1 MTHSAEGIA
10 FERGR
15 SRARSTAVAVAAAV
29 GLTTVL
35 TLALHARVSLGD
47 AEQARQPIPV
57 PVSTFTLQDSYQ
69 REVSFLGLV
78 RAGRTSNVGFEVPG
92 AVAELAVREGSE
104 VAKGDVLASLDTA
117 QLDVRRTS
125 VAADLARVE
134 AELELARIK
143 AKRQRDLQKTG
154 AVSEEAFDETRLRA
168 RALEAQLE
176 NVQAQLRGIDIDLEK
191 SVLRAPYAGVVAER
205 LVNAG
210 AVVNTGTP
218 VLRLVAGGKRE
229 AHIGIAAEQTELLE
243 PGESYALTLRGQV
256 FEARLRSIRP
266 DVDPVTLTATAVF
279 ELPDEVVGL
288 DGEPVNL
295 LLEEPV
301 DMRGGWVPVAAL
313 LEGERGLWTVLRV
326 DDRPE
331 GPVTVREAVEVLEV
345 QGSRAYVRGTLG
357 DAARYV
363 ADGVHRIA
371 PGTPVAPRPAESQE
385 A

>member
-1 MTHSAEGIA
+1 MTNPADSIA
-10 FERGR
+10 FERVH
-15 SRARSTAVAVAAAV
+15 SRKKATLVAIAAAV

-35 TLALHARVSLGD
+35 TLALKARVAPGE
-47 AEQARQPIPV
+47 AEQVRQPIPV

-92 AVAELAVREGSE
+92 AVSELSVREGSE
-104 VAKGDVLASLDTA
+104 VAEGDILASLDTA
-117 QLDVRRTS
+117 QLEARRKA

-168 RALEAQLE
+168 RALEAQLD
-176 NVQAQLRGIDIDLEK
+176 NVRAQLASIDIDLEK
-191 SVLRAPYAGVVAER
+191 SVLRAPYTGVVAQR

-218 VLRLVAGGKRE
+218 VVRLVAGGKRE
-229 AHIGIAAEQTELLE
+229 AHIGIAAEQTELLT
-243 PGESYALTLRGQV
+243 PGERYSLTLRGQV
-256 FEARLRSIRP
+256 FEAPLRSIRP

-279 ELPDEVVGL
+279 ELPDEIVGL

-295 LLEEPV
+295 LLEEHV
-301 DMRGGWVPVAAL
+301 EMRGGWVPVAAL
-313 LEGERGLWTVLRV
+313 LEGERGLWTVLRLEPT
-326 DDRPE
+326 PE

-357 DAARYV
+357 DAAQYI

-371 PGTPVAPRPAESQE
+371 PGTPVAAQE